1 MCVNFNNEFTC
12 SINGINKDTGK
23 QEPIKYTFD
32 ATFDIFSTQMQVY
45 KTAVEPIV
53 ESVLDGYNGT
63 IFAYGQTSSGKTHT
77 MLGEDIENEEERGI
91 IPRLVTG
98 IFNKIKQQP
107 EDIEF
112 SVRVS
117 FVEIYNEKIQDL
129 LDPKKNNL
137 KIHENKQ
144 LGVYVKDMTENYVGS
159 EDDVYSILKAGNENR
174 AIGVTNMNK
183 QSSRSHSVFIMQ
195 LEQKN
200 LSDFSSKTGK
210 IYLVDL
216 AGSERIDKTGVVG

>member
-1 MCVNFNNEFTC
+1 
-12 SINGINKDTGK
+12 
-23 QEPIKYTFD
+23 
-32 ATFDIFSTQMQVY
+32 
-45 KTAVEPIV
+45 
-53 ESVLDGYNGT
+53 
-63 IFAYGQTSSGKTHT
+63 
-77 MLGEDIENEEERGI
+77 
-91 IPRLVTG
+91 
-98 IFNKIKQQP
+98 
-107 EDIEF
+107 
-112 SVRVS
+112 
-117 FVEIYNEKIQDL
+117 
-129 LDPKKNNL
+129 
-137 KIHENKQ
+137 

-159 EDDVYSILKAGNENR
+159 DVDVYSILKAGNENR